1 MFILRTRRA
10 KHVNEMEIIFLNVM
24 FLIVEQKL
32 ILYDI
37 IYEITFYRGS
47 IIGFRKRHS
56 LPINK
61 SIEQLT

>member
-37 IYEITFYRGS
+37 IYEITFYNG
-47 IIGFRKRHS
+47 
-56 LPINK
+56 
-61 SIEQLT
+61 